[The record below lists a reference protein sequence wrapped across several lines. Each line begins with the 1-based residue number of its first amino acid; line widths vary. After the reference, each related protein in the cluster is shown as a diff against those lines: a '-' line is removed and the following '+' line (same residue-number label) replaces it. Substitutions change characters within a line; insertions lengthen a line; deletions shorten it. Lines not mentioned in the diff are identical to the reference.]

1 MMTTNTISNS
11 TTGDASLGIAG
22 IGKKDKT
29 PQQSLFSRLLAQLSQ
44 KSTQAA
50 KQVTPQHIPTKTA
63 AENTMVKTSTGEH
76 LKSTN
81 PAHASKSSGTA
92 TTTSGQVTHIAKND
106 TDVDSM
112 MVTKVTAE
120 PQQNAA
126 TSAFNKKSMPAP
138 NMGEHM
144 KSTNPAHASQ
154 SSGAATTTSG
164 QVESNAHSDGSDALA
179 TLIESFSTPLLQ
191 VQEKHTPTS
200 ASAALTTASLPISKM
215 ASSKSSKLEV
225 GAGAEDKGLMH
236 QVLNKKTEQSSF
248 PQNVT
253 MAKKRAK
260 EDSQSAIQL
269 TTQDTKGTSNKL
281 VSVQPQQQAFADKA
295 SHKTET
301 TGLGQQTRTISS
313 QGIKQSGTPTGQTE
327 KSFPKMNARAEHE
340 TQQNSLQ
347 PIETET
353 RKNVAKNTYKGR
365 DMIASE
371 QTGLEIVRNESSKAQ
386 QALIG
391 VMTQRGSGN
400 QHQPITIVQVA
411 SPVTA
416 RAVET
421 GHTPLQQDF
430 ASNQDDAELSWM
442 DAGKTDHKMNR
453 QNDFQAHLAY
463 RSQKAFSANDAMLEI
478 VRSAKDGRTTLE
490 LQLEPAHLGK
500 VQVTIQMDASKQIQ
514 VAITMDQAA
523 SRQALEQH
531 LPQLRLML
539 AQQGLD
545 LGGFSMEMNQQHQ
558 EQSPRNFAHRN
569 LDNNSDTP
577 LLNNTIQHITRTGVN
592 VASDGHIS
600 IMA

>member
-1 MMTTNTISNS
+1 MTTNTISNS

-371 QTGLEIVRNESSKAQ
+371 QTG
-386 QALIG
+386 
-391 VMTQRGSGN
+391 
-400 QHQPITIVQVA
+400 
-411 SPVTA
+411 
-416 RAVET
+416 
-421 GHTPLQQDF
+421 
-430 ASNQDDAELSWM
+430 
-442 DAGKTDHKMNR
+442 
-453 QNDFQAHLAY
+453 
-463 RSQKAFSANDAMLEI
+463 SQ
-478 VRSAKDGRTTLE
+478 
-490 LQLEPAHLGK
+490 
-500 VQVTIQMDASKQIQ
+500 
-514 VAITMDQAA
+514 
-523 SRQALEQH
+523 
-531 LPQLRLML
+531 
-539 AQQGLD
+539 
-545 LGGFSMEMNQQHQ
+545 
-558 EQSPRNFAHRN
+558 
-569 LDNNSDTP
+569 
-577 LLNNTIQHITRTGVN
+577 
-592 VASDGHIS
+592 
-600 IMA
+600 